1 MGTES
6 SSSQFCG
13 NCDRYVFQNIY
24 KHRVGAENEDEDDFV
39 AVEPTAEYTVL
50 VENTAFWSPF
60 KGLIISRE
68 DKIRTNDDGNLKN
81 APLVV
86 GIVHVS

>member
-24 KHRVGAENEDEDDFV
+24 KHRVGSENEDEDDFV
-39 AVEPTAEYTVL
+39 AVEPTAEYKVL

-60 KGLIISRE
+60 KGFLNE
-68 DKIRTNDDGNLKN
+68 QKIRADNDGNLKN
-81 APLVV
+81 AQIVV